1 MKKQTNKI
9 TKERFILSGLFVF
22 FLSLFN
28 LVYFLIINNAFFTLI
43 NLIGLFLSIGLIIL
57 GKSKEIK

>member
-1 MKKQTNKI
+1 MKKQTKKI

-57 GKSKEIK
+57 GNSKEMK